1 MAQTAYDSDRPFG
14 ARNAPPKRLGNTL
27 KSRYLIDNFIVGM
40 LIMYLFV
47 YVAELYILMPC
58 GSFHDIANCDLPP
71 ASRAFWQAYFV
82 LDPLF
87 LEMPAWLVA
96 VMSIQD
102 FLFNPWWVLSLF
114 MFWTGRQ
121 EANWYRT
128 LTLLVCGTIIATTS
142 VTFAVQMMHPHYTAR
157 VMAMLTMIN
166 GPWIAGPLLLAWRLR
181 HSDAESAAVYRKTN
195 TIGLGLLMLIAPTVL
210 YFSMSIIR
218 RMI

>member
-1 MAQTAYDSDRPFG
+1 MVRAVRDSGPSYG
-14 ARNAPPKRLGNTL
+14 ADNVPPKRLGNTL
-27 KSRYLIDNFIVGM
+27 RDRYIIDNFIVGM
-40 LIMYLFV
+40 FIMYLFV
-47 YVAELYILMPC
+47 YVMELYILLPC
-58 GSFHDIANCDLPP
+58 GSFQDIMNCDLPP
-71 ASRAFWQAYFV
+71 ASKAFWRAYFE

-87 LEMPAWLVA
+87 LEMPSWLVA

-102 FLFNPWWVLSLF
+102 FLFNPWWLLSLV
-114 MFWTGRQ
+114 MFWTGYQ

-142 VTFAVQMMHPHYTAR
+142 VTFAVQMMHPHYTPR

-181 HSDAESAAVYRKTN
+181 HADAGAAVTYRKTN
-195 TIGLGLLMLIAPTVL
+195 SVWLGLIMLIAPPIL

-218 RMI
+218 RMV